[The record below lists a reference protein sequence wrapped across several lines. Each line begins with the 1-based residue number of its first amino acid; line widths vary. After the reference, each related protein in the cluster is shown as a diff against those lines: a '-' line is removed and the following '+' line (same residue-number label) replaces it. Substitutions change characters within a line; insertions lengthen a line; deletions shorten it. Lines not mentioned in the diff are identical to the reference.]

1 MHQILIVEDD
11 PALSQG
17 IRLALG
23 QEGRQFVQ
31 AGTIGQAERE
41 LAERTFDLLIL
52 DLNLPDGNGLD
63 LLSRLRDRSA
73 LPVLI
78 LTANDLEMDQVTGLE
93 LGADDYVTKPFSLAV
108 LRARRQLER
117 MDRMLDRAI
126 DGSFLES
133 SFDESVPSALESKMS
148 RFLNGSASSAR
159 NLAEEKSKIAALIA
173 DVSHQTKTPI
183 ANLLLYASLLAE
195 SELTPEQR
203 AQAEALKTQAEKLS
217 FLVDA
222 LVKSSRLDNGILT
235 LSPAPH
241 PIQPLLDGAAAQGLA
256 AARQRGISLTVLPWE
271 GAARFDSKW
280 TAEALYNVLDNALK
294 YTPPGGTVTL
304 SVTAYHMFCC
314 IQVSDTGP
322 GIPEEEQA
330 QIFSR
335 FYRGAAVRE
344 QEGLGLG
351 LYLTRRILTSEGGYI
366 RVSSQPGKGSTFSLY
381 LPLE

>member
-1 MHQILIVEDD
+1 MDWKLILCMGL
-11 PALSQG
+11 AAAGLLFGLSQW
-17 IRLALG
+17 
-23 QEGRQFVQ
+23 
-31 AGTIGQAERE
+31 
-41 LAERTFDLLIL
+41 
-52 DLNLPDGNGLD
+52 
-63 LLSRLRDRSA
+63 
-73 LPVLI
+73 
-78 LTANDLEMDQVTGLE
+78 
-93 LGADDYVTKPFSLAV
+93 

-159 NLAEEKSKIAALIA
+159 NL
-173 DVSHQTKTPI
+173 
-183 ANLLLYASLLAE
+183 LLYASLLAE
-195 SELTPEQR
+195 SELTPEQQ

-256 AARQRGISLTVLPWE
+256 AAGQRGISLTVLPWE

>member
-1 MHQILIVEDD
+1 MAS
-11 PALSQG
+11 P
-17 IRLALG
+17 
-23 QEGRQFVQ
+23 
-31 AGTIGQAERE
+31 
-41 LAERTFDLLIL
+41 
-52 DLNLPDGNGLD
+52 
-63 LLSRLRDRSA
+63 SRS
-73 LPVLI
+73 
-78 LTANDLEMDQVTGLE
+78 
-93 LGADDYVTKPFSLAV
+93 
-108 LRARRQLER
+108 
-117 MDRMLDRAI
+117 
-126 DGSFLES
+126 
-133 SFDESVPSALESKMS
+133 
-148 RFLNGSASSAR
+148 
-159 NLAEEKSKIAALIA
+159 
-173 DVSHQTKTPI
+173 
-183 ANLLLYASLLAE
+183 
-195 SELTPEQR
+195 
-203 AQAEALKTQAEKLS
+203 
-217 FLVDA
+217 
-222 LVKSSRLDNGILT
+222 
-235 LSPAPH
+235 
-241 PIQPLLDGAAAQGLA
+241 
-256 AARQRGISLTVLPWE
+256 LPWE

>member
-1 MHQILIVEDD
+1 MTPTVCG
-11 PALSQG
+11 A
-17 IRLALG
+17 LALAALG
-23 QEGRQFVQ
+23 VGF
-31 AGTIGQAERE
+31 G
-41 LAERTFDLLIL
+41 LAQWLYTRLLL
-52 DLNLPDGNGLD
+52 A
-63 LLSRLRDRSA
+63 RL
-73 LPVLI
+73 
-78 LTANDLEMDQVTGLE
+78 
-93 LGADDYVTKPFSLAV
+93 
-108 LRARRQLER
+108 
-117 MDRMLDRAI
+117 DRMLADAV
-126 DGSFLES
+126 DGSFRES
-133 SFDESVPSALESKMS
+133 RFDESRLSALEGRLA
-148 RFLNGSASSAR
+148 RFLNGSAASAR
-159 NLAEEKSKIAALIA
+159 ELEGKRAAIQTLIS
-173 DVSHQTKTPI
+173 DISHQTKTPI
-183 ANLLLYASLLAE
+183 ANILLYASLLAE
-195 SELTPEQR
+195 SELTPEQQ

-217 FLVDA
+217 FLVNA

-256 AARQRGISLTVLPWE
+256 AAGQRGISLTVLPWE

>member
-1 MHQILIVEDD
+1 MDWKLILCMGL
-11 PALSQG
+11 AAAGLLFGLSQW
-17 IRLALG
+17 
-23 QEGRQFVQ
+23 
-31 AGTIGQAERE
+31 
-41 LAERTFDLLIL
+41 
-52 DLNLPDGNGLD
+52 
-63 LLSRLRDRSA
+63 
-73 LPVLI
+73 
-78 LTANDLEMDQVTGLE
+78 
-93 LGADDYVTKPFSLAV
+93 

-222 LVKSSRLDNGILT
+222 LVKSSRLDNGTLT
-235 LSPAPH
+235 LAPAPH
-241 PIQPLLDGAAAQGLA
+241 PSQPLLDGAAAQGLA
-256 AARQRGISLTVLPWE
+256 AAGQRGISLTVLPWE

>member
-1 MHQILIVEDD
+1 MDWKLILCMGL
-11 PALSQG
+11 AAAGLLFGLSQW
-17 IRLALG
+17 
-23 QEGRQFVQ
+23 
-31 AGTIGQAERE
+31 
-41 LAERTFDLLIL
+41 
-52 DLNLPDGNGLD
+52 
-63 LLSRLRDRSA
+63 
-73 LPVLI
+73 
-78 LTANDLEMDQVTGLE
+78 
-93 LGADDYVTKPFSLAV
+93 

-235 LSPAPH
+235 LSPAPP

-256 AARQRGISLTVLPWE
+256 AAGQRGISLTVLPWE

>member
-1 MHQILIVEDD
+1 
-11 PALSQG
+11 
-17 IRLALG
+17 
-23 QEGRQFVQ
+23 
-31 AGTIGQAERE
+31 
-41 LAERTFDLLIL
+41 
-52 DLNLPDGNGLD
+52 
-63 LLSRLRDRSA
+63 
-73 LPVLI
+73 
-78 LTANDLEMDQVTGLE
+78 
-93 LGADDYVTKPFSLAV
+93 
-108 LRARRQLER
+108 
-117 MDRMLDRAI
+117 
-126 DGSFLES
+126 
-133 SFDESVPSALESKMS
+133 MS

-195 SELTPEQR
+195 SELTPEQQ

-217 FLVDA
+217 FLVNA

-256 AARQRGISLTVLPWE
+256 AAGQRGISLTVLPWE

>member
-1 MHQILIVEDD
+1 MDWKLIFCMGL
-11 PALSQG
+11 AAAGLLFGLSQW
-17 IRLALG
+17 
-23 QEGRQFVQ
+23 
-31 AGTIGQAERE
+31 
-41 LAERTFDLLIL
+41 
-52 DLNLPDGNGLD
+52 
-63 LLSRLRDRSA
+63 
-73 LPVLI
+73 
-78 LTANDLEMDQVTGLE
+78 
-93 LGADDYVTKPFSLAV
+93 

-133 SFDESVPSALESKMS
+133 
-148 RFLNGSASSAR
+148 FLNGSASSAR

-195 SELTPEQR
+195 SELTPEQQ

-256 AARQRGISLTVLPWE
+256 AAGQRGISLTVLPWE

>member
-1 MHQILIVEDD
+1 MDWKLILCMGL
-11 PALSQG
+11 AAAGLLFGLSQW
-17 IRLALG
+17 
-23 QEGRQFVQ
+23 
-31 AGTIGQAERE
+31 
-41 LAERTFDLLIL
+41 
-52 DLNLPDGNGLD
+52 
-63 LLSRLRDRSA
+63 
-73 LPVLI
+73 
-78 LTANDLEMDQVTGLE
+78 
-93 LGADDYVTKPFSLAV
+93 

-235 LSPAPH
+235 LSPEPH

-256 AARQRGISLTVLPWE
+256 AAGQRGISLTVLPWE

>member
-1 MHQILIVEDD
+1 MDWKLILCMGL
-11 PALSQG
+11 AAAGLLFGLSQW
-17 IRLALG
+17 
-23 QEGRQFVQ
+23 
-31 AGTIGQAERE
+31 
-41 LAERTFDLLIL
+41 
-52 DLNLPDGNGLD
+52 
-63 LLSRLRDRSA
+63 
-73 LPVLI
+73 
-78 LTANDLEMDQVTGLE
+78 
-93 LGADDYVTKPFSLAV
+93 

-241 PIQPLLDGAAAQGLA
+241 PIQPLLGWGGRAGAGR
-256 AARQRGISLTVLPWE
+256 RQTAWHFPHCPALGGRG
-271 GAARFDSKW
+271 
-280 TAEALYNVLDNALK
+280 
-294 YTPPGGTVTL
+294 
-304 SVTAYHMFCC
+304 
-314 IQVSDTGP
+314 
-322 GIPEEEQA
+322 
-330 QIFSR
+330 
-335 FYRGAAVRE
+335 
-344 QEGLGLG
+344 
-351 LYLTRRILTSEGGYI
+351 
-366 RVSSQPGKGSTFSLY
+366 
-381 LPLE
+381 PL

>member
-1 MHQILIVEDD
+1 MDWKLILCMGL
-11 PALSQG
+11 AAAGLLFGLSQW
-17 IRLALG
+17 
-23 QEGRQFVQ
+23 
-31 AGTIGQAERE
+31 
-41 LAERTFDLLIL
+41 
-52 DLNLPDGNGLD
+52 
-63 LLSRLRDRSA
+63 
-73 LPVLI
+73 
-78 LTANDLEMDQVTGLE
+78 
-93 LGADDYVTKPFSLAV
+93 

-222 LVKSSRLDNGILT
+222 LVKSSRLDHGILT

-256 AARQRGISLTVLPWE
+256 AAGQRGISLTVLPWE

>member
-1 MHQILIVEDD
+1 MDWKLILCMGL
-11 PALSQG
+11 AAAGLLFGLSQW
-17 IRLALG
+17 
-23 QEGRQFVQ
+23 
-31 AGTIGQAERE
+31 
-41 LAERTFDLLIL
+41 
-52 DLNLPDGNGLD
+52 
-63 LLSRLRDRSA
+63 
-73 LPVLI
+73 
-78 LTANDLEMDQVTGLE
+78 
-93 LGADDYVTKPFSLAV
+93 

-235 LSPAPH
+235 LSPAP
-241 PIQPLLDGAAAQGLA
+241 
-256 AARQRGISLTVLPWE
+256 ARPPPDSVAFPSLSCP
-271 GAARFDSKW
+271 GRARPALTPSGRRKPFTMFW
-280 TAEALYNVLDNALK
+280 T
-294 YTPPGGTVTL
+294 TP
-304 SVTAYHMFCC
+304 
-314 IQVSDTGP
+314 
-322 GIPEEEQA
+322 
-330 QIFSR
+330 
-335 FYRGAAVRE
+335 
-344 QEGLGLG
+344 
-351 LYLTRRILTSEGGYI
+351 
-366 RVSSQPGKGSTFSLY
+366 
-381 LPLE
+381 

>member
-1 MHQILIVEDD
+1 MDWKLILCMGL
-11 PALSQG
+11 AAAGLLFGLSQW
-17 IRLALG
+17 
-23 QEGRQFVQ
+23 
-31 AGTIGQAERE
+31 
-41 LAERTFDLLIL
+41 
-52 DLNLPDGNGLD
+52 
-63 LLSRLRDRSA
+63 
-73 LPVLI
+73 
-78 LTANDLEMDQVTGLE
+78 
-93 LGADDYVTKPFSLAV
+93 

-235 LSPAPH
+235 LSPAPQ

-256 AARQRGISLTVLPWE
+256 AAGQRGISLTVLPWE

>member
-1 MHQILIVEDD
+1 MDWKLILCMGL
-11 PALSQG
+11 AAAGLLFGLSQW
-17 IRLALG
+17 
-23 QEGRQFVQ
+23 
-31 AGTIGQAERE
+31 
-41 LAERTFDLLIL
+41 
-52 DLNLPDGNGLD
+52 
-63 LLSRLRDRSA
+63 
-73 LPVLI
+73 
-78 LTANDLEMDQVTGLE
+78 
-93 LGADDYVTKPFSLAV
+93 

-195 SELTPEQR
+195 SELTPEQQ

-235 LSPAPH
+235 LSPAPP

-256 AARQRGISLTVLPWE
+256 AAGQRGISLTVLPWE

>member
-1 MHQILIVEDD
+1 MDWKLILCMGL
-11 PALSQG
+11 AAAGLLFGLSQW
-17 IRLALG
+17 
-23 QEGRQFVQ
+23 
-31 AGTIGQAERE
+31 
-41 LAERTFDLLIL
+41 
-52 DLNLPDGNGLD
+52 
-63 LLSRLRDRSA
+63 
-73 LPVLI
+73 
-78 LTANDLEMDQVTGLE
+78 
-93 LGADDYVTKPFSLAV
+93 

-195 SELTPEQR
+195 SELTPEQQ

-222 LVKSSRLDNGILT
+222 LVKSSR
-235 LSPAPH
+235 
-241 PIQPLLDGAAAQGLA
+241 
-256 AARQRGISLTVLPWE
+256 
-271 GAARFDSKW
+271 
-280 TAEALYNVLDNALK
+280 LDNALK

>member
-1 MHQILIVEDD
+1 MDWKLILCMGL
-11 PALSQG
+11 AAAGLLFGLSQW
-17 IRLALG
+17 
-23 QEGRQFVQ
+23 
-31 AGTIGQAERE
+31 
-41 LAERTFDLLIL
+41 
-52 DLNLPDGNGLD
+52 
-63 LLSRLRDRSA
+63 
-73 LPVLI
+73 
-78 LTANDLEMDQVTGLE
+78 
-93 LGADDYVTKPFSLAV
+93 

-256 AARQRGISLTVLPWE
+256 AAGQRGISLTVLPWE
-271 GAARFDSKW
+271 ARPALTQVDGGSPLQCSGQRLEIYPARRDSDPVRHR
-280 TAEALYNVLDNALK
+280 LPYVLLHPGLRHRPR
-294 YTPPGGTVTL
+294 YPGGGAGPDLLPLLPGGRRPGAGRAGAGPLPHPPHPDQRGGLYPGVL
-304 SVTAYHMFCC
+304 SARKGQHLLPLSATGVTA
-314 IQVSDTGP
+314 P
-322 GIPEEEQA
+322 P
-330 QIFSR
+330 R
-335 FYRGAAVRE
+335 PR
-344 QEGLGLG
+344 
-351 LYLTRRILTSEGGYI
+351 
-366 RVSSQPGKGSTFSLY
+366 P
-381 LPLE
+381 

>member
-1 MHQILIVEDD
+1 MDWKLILCMGL
-11 PALSQG
+11 AAAGLLFGLSQW
-17 IRLALG
+17 
-23 QEGRQFVQ
+23 
-31 AGTIGQAERE
+31 
-41 LAERTFDLLIL
+41 
-52 DLNLPDGNGLD
+52 
-63 LLSRLRDRSA
+63 
-73 LPVLI
+73 
-78 LTANDLEMDQVTGLE
+78 
-93 LGADDYVTKPFSLAV
+93 

-235 LSPAPH
+235 LSPAP
-241 PIQPLLDGAAAQGLA
+241 PPLQPLLDGAAAQGLA
-256 AARQRGISLTVLPWE
+256 AAGQRGISLTVLPWE

>member
-1 MHQILIVEDD
+1 MDWKLIFCMGL
-11 PALSQG
+11 AAAGLLFGLSQW
-17 IRLALG
+17 
-23 QEGRQFVQ
+23 
-31 AGTIGQAERE
+31 
-41 LAERTFDLLIL
+41 
-52 DLNLPDGNGLD
+52 
-63 LLSRLRDRSA
+63 
-73 LPVLI
+73 
-78 LTANDLEMDQVTGLE
+78 
-93 LGADDYVTKPFSLAV
+93 

-195 SELTPEQR
+195 SELTPEQQ

-235 LSPAPH
+235 LSSAPH

-256 AARQRGISLTVLPWE
+256 AAGQRGISLTVLPWE

>member
-1 MHQILIVEDD
+1 MDWKLIFCMGL
-11 PALSQG
+11 AAAGLLFGLSQW
-17 IRLALG
+17 
-23 QEGRQFVQ
+23 
-31 AGTIGQAERE
+31 
-41 LAERTFDLLIL
+41 
-52 DLNLPDGNGLD
+52 
-63 LLSRLRDRSA
+63 
-73 LPVLI
+73 
-78 LTANDLEMDQVTGLE
+78 
-93 LGADDYVTKPFSLAV
+93 

-195 SELTPEQR
+195 SELTPEQQ

-256 AARQRGISLTVLPWE
+256 AAGQRGISLTVLPWE

-294 YTPPGGTVTL
+294 YTPDDGEVEIALKKEGRMIRL
-304 SVTAYHMFCC
+304 SVSNTIDRPMEREMLDRLF
-314 IQVSDTGP
+314 D
-322 GIPEEEQA
+322 
-330 QIFSR
+330 R
-335 FYRGAAVRE
+335 FYRGDQSRSS
-344 QEGLGLG
+344 QTGGYGLGLSIAKG
-351 LYLTRRILTSEGGYI
+351 IVLAHRGKI
-366 RVSSQPGKGSTFSLY
+366 RAESSGASLSVIVS
-381 LPLE
+381 LPA